1 MNRNFRFI
9 FPRLIGAT
17 VIVGVASLIFI
28 TLFKLMAGLLVI
40 GGAAALI
47 KRFSRSED
55 RMTEAYSQFA
65 EAGIHPL
72 HNPYDRHNRVYAV
85 AAPQRETIVP
95 IN

>member
-9 FPRLIGAT
+9 FPRLLGAT

-28 TLFKLMAGLLVI
+28 TLFKLLAGLVVI

-47 KRFSRSED
+47 RRFSRSED
-55 RMTEAYSQFA
+55 RISYSRFA
-65 EAGIHPL
+65 EGGIHPL

-85 AAPQRETIVP
+85 ASPQRETIVP